1 MSETNKLQVQP
12 AEMLPDKIGNLLKHG
27 DGKGWF
33 DGPGNTLLTAI
44 DLAAM
49 LNFYFL
55 STDRKQ
61 WEDTL
66 ESTVTRTVAMLNDTL
81 EILKNQVQEIERE
94 NLLFH
99 FGHPNSEAAAT
110 S

>member
-1 MSETNKLQVQP
+1 MSKTNKVQVQP
-12 AEMLPDKIGNLLKHG
+12 TEMPPDKIGDLLKHG

-49 LNFYFL
+49 LNFYFC
-55 STDRKQ
+55 STDRQ
-61 WEDTL
+61 EWGDSL
-66 ESTVTRTVAMLNDTL
+66 DSTISRTVGMLNDTL
-81 EILKNQVQEIERE
+81 EILQVQVRAIESE
-94 NLLFH
+94 NLQFH
-99 FGHPNSEAAAT
+99 FGTNAKKAAAA